1 MNFKEGRQVYI
12 ICPLA
17 LESEKTDIK
26 AAEELEKELSGG
38 ALSGYRV
45 RLLHGKMRPKE
56 KNEIMSEF
64 ADGKI
69 DALVSTTVI
78 EVGINV
84 PNASVMIIENAERFG
99 LSQLH
104 QIRGRVGRGEYQSYC
119 VLFSQN
125 KNNERLKVMAETNDG
140 FEIARKDLALRGPGD
155 FLGTRQ
161 HGLPEFKIADLETD
175 LNVMK
180 NAGGA
185 AREILEKDP
194 ELKNNVFLKE
204 KLNEM
209 FKTVMSGNI
218 TG

>member
-1 MNFKEGRQVYI
+1 
-12 ICPLA
+12 
-17 LESEKTDIK
+17 
-26 AAEELEKELSGG
+26 
-38 ALSGYRV
+38 
-45 RLLHGKMRPKE
+45 
-56 KNEIMSEF
+56 
-64 ADGKI
+64 
-69 DALVSTTVI
+69 
-78 EVGINV
+78 
-84 PNASVMIIENAERFG
+84 
-99 LSQLH
+99 
-104 QIRGRVGRGEYQSYC
+104 
-119 VLFSQN
+119 
-125 KNNERLKVMAETNDG
+125 MAETNDG